1 MGFTKEGR
9 FPEGRAGTAVVRGT
23 NLQAVMQNPGTARC
37 RGFCFWTTAVPDAGW
52 SHTINHKSGMDHTT
66 YAHTGAMVNLYAKGV
81 GAENFRG
88 VFDNTEIYHK
98 LAELTGVQ

>member
-1 MGFTKEGR
+1 MGFTDEGR

-52 SHTINHKSGMDHTT
+52 LSGIGVSDR
-66 YAHTGAMVNLYAKGV
+66 VNL
-81 GAENFRG
+81 FRCRASG
-88 VFDNTEIYHK
+88 SRADFVPCTKFEDLGGGCK
-98 LAELTGVQ
+98 LPEDGC